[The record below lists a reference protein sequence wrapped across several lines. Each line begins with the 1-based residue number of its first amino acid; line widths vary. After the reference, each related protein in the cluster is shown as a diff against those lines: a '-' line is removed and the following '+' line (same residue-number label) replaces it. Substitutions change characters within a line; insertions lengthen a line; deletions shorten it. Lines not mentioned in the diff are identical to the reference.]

1 MFAKRISIRNS
12 LRSTLSFAALGI
24 AFVGAGCASAQQQLE
39 RGEELYGFCAQCH
52 GPEAHGIRDV
62 NAPGLTNLD
71 GWYLERQL
79 EEFSAAMRGRPDRDV
94 HESPMIFVARAYD
107 DPDAVA
113 DLVAYIDSL
122 PGYDPARSVMGDANA
137 GRQLYS
143 ACDSCHG
150 ASGEGDV
157 GLRAPALAGLDDWHL
172 VAELREF
179 TSGDR
184 GTHQGDMYGQQ
195 MVPVSRVLTDEQA
208 IFDIVAY
215 INTLL

>member
-1 MFAKRISIRNS
+1 MISQRPSTRSARWSS
-12 LRSTLSFAALGI
+12 LCFAALGI
-24 AFVGAGCASAQQQLE
+24 AFAAGNCASAQELA
-39 RGEELYGFCAQCH
+39 RGEALYAFCAQCH
-52 GPEAHGIRDV
+52 GPDAHGVRDV

-79 EEFSAAMRGRPDRDV
+79 EEFSAGIRGRPERDV

-107 DPDAVA
+107 DSEAVA
-113 DLVAYIDSL
+113 DLIAFVDSL
-122 PGYDPARSVMGDANA
+122 PDYEPVPSVMGDATA

-157 GLRAPALAGLDDWHL
+157 ELRAPRLAGLDDWHL
-172 VAELREF
+172 VTELRAF
-179 TSGDR
+179 TTGDR

-208 IFDIVAY
+208 IFDVVAY
-215 INTLL
+215 INTLR

>member
-1 MFAKRISIRNS
+1 MSAKRISIRSS
-12 LRSTLSFAALGI
+12 LRYPLSFAALGV
-24 AFVGAGCASAQQQLE
+24 ALVGAGCASAQQLE
-39 RGEELYGFCAQCH
+39 RGAELYGFCAQCH

-62 NAPGLTNLD
+62 DAPGLTNLD
-71 GWYLERQL
+71 DWYLERQL

-107 DPDAVA
+107 DPQAVS
-113 DLVAYIDSL
+113 DLVVYIDSL
-122 PGYDPARSVMGDANA
+122 PDYEPMPSVMGDTNA

-150 ASGEGDV
+150 VSGEGDV

-172 VAELREF
+172 VTELREF
-179 TSGDR
+179 TTGDR

-215 INTLL
+215 INTLR

>member
-1 MFAKRISIRNS
+1 MVAKRISIRIS
-12 LRSTLSFAALGI
+12 LRSTLSFAALSI
-24 AFVGAGCASAQQQLE
+24 AFAGAGCASAQQQLE

-79 EEFSAAMRGRPDRDV
+79 EKFSAAMRGRPDRDV

-122 PGYDPARSVMGDANA
+122 PGYEPTRSVMGDANA

>member
-1 MFAKRISIRNS
+1 MTAKRISILTS
-12 LRSTLSFAALGI
+12 LRSTLSFVALGVAI
-24 AFVGAGCASAQQQLE
+24 VGVGCASAQQLE

-62 NAPGLTNLD
+62 EAPGLTNLD

-107 DPDAVA
+107 DAEAVA
-113 DLVAYIDSL
+113 DLVAYIESL
-122 PGYDPARSVMGDANA
+122 PDYEPMRSVMGDVDA
-137 GRQLYS
+137 GRQLYA

-179 TSGDR
+179 TTGDR

-195 MVPVSRVLTDEQA
+195 MVPISRVLTDEQA
-208 IFDIVAY
+208 IFDMVAY
-215 INTLL
+215 INTLP

>member
-1 MFAKRISIRNS
+1 MATQRIPTRNS
-12 LRSTLSFAALGI
+12 PRFPFSFAALGVFL
-24 AFVGAGCASAQQQLE
+24 AVVSCASAQQLE

-52 GPEAHGIRDV
+52 GPEAHGIRDT

-107 DPDAVA
+107 DPAAVA

-122 PGYDPARSVMGDANA
+122 PDYEPTRSVMGDATA
-137 GRQLYS
+137 GRQLFS

-150 ASGEGDV
+150 ASGEGNV
-157 GLRAPALAGLDDWHL
+157 RLMAPALAGLDDWHL

-179 TSGDR
+179 TTGDR
-184 GTHQGDMYGQQ
+184 GTHQGDMHGQQ
-195 MVPVSRVLTDEQA
+195 MVPISRVLTDEQA
-208 IFDIVAY
+208 IFDVVAY
-215 INTLL
+215 INTLR

>member
-1 MFAKRISIRNS
+1 MVAKRISIRIS

-24 AFVGAGCASAQQQLE
+24 AFAGAGCASAQQQLE

-79 EEFSAAMRGRPDRDV
+79 EKFSAAMRGRPDRDV

-122 PGYDPARSVMGDANA
+122 PGYEPTRSVMGDANA